1 MKNIKA
7 TLDGFKKW
15 SSVGSGLLPSI
26 ISIFGCVGGTWGLK
40 SLWFEYEKGKILA
53 EVKVIDYLCRLNDRD
68 SN

>member
-15 SSVGSGLLPSI
+15 SSVGSGLLPLI

-40 SLWFEYEKGKILA
+40 SLWFEYEKGGNS
-53 EVKVIDYLCRLNDRD
+53 C
-68 SN
+68 